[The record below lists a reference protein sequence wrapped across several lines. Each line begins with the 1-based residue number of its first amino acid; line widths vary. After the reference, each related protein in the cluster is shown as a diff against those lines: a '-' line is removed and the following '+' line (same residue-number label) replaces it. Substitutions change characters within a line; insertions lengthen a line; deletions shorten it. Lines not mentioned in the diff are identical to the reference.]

1 MPALAIHS
9 ETRQETRAE
18 HDGDHVSVPG
28 THLSGNLQV
37 TSHDVGKTFGG
48 IMLIKNLLRALGIVV
63 VGFMAQVAAAEDPS
77 KNLKQF
83 SAPPTKA
90 AAPTT
95 CEEPAKDPSIWDKS
109 LSFGLNYTEG
119 NSKTTNIYAG
129 GLVARDY
136 ENNSWRFQAD
146 YNYGAAADS
155 ADAPKTENKNNFR
168 ALADYRR
175 VLENDWYAGAG
186 TAFAHDAIADLQYR
200 VIVSPSAGRYLIRDE
215 QTKFSLEA
223 GPSYVFENLGD
234 QEEDFAAARIAD
246 RLEWALSPTSKIYQ
260 FAEYLV
266 SFEDADQYIFNA
278 EVGVESALNSY
289 LSLVLTVRDYY
300 INKPAEG
307 RVPNDV
313 ITITA
318 LKVTL

>member
-1 MPALAIHS
+1 
-9 ETRQETRAE
+9 
-18 HDGDHVSVPG
+18 
-28 THLSGNLQV
+28 
-37 TSHDVGKTFGG
+37 
-48 IMLIKNLLRALGIVV
+48 MLIQNLLRATTIMGVLLV
-63 VGFMAQVAAAEDPS
+63 AQVASAQDLAQD
-77 KNLKQF
+77 LKQL
-83 SAPPTKA
+83 SAPPAKA
-90 AAPTT
+90 EAAPV
-95 CEEPAKDPSIWDKS
+95 CGEPAKDPSAWDKS
-109 LSFGLNYTEG
+109 VNFGLNYTDG

-136 ENNSWRFQAD
+136 NNNAWRFQAD

-175 VLENDWYAGAG
+175 VLENDWFAGAG
-186 TAFAHDAIADLQYR
+186 TAFAHDEIADLQYR

-223 GPSYVFENLGD
+223 GPSYVFEKLGEV
-234 QEEDFAAARIAD
+234 EEDFAAARIAD
-246 RLEWALSPTSKIYQ
+246 RLEWEISPTSKFFQ
-260 FAEYLV
+260 FTEYLI
-266 SFEDADQYIFNA
+266 SFEDSSQYLLNA
-278 EVGVESALNSY
+278 EVGIESALNSY
-289 LSLVLTVRDYY
+289 LSLVISVRDYY

>member
-1 MPALAIHS
+1 
-9 ETRQETRAE
+9 
-18 HDGDHVSVPG
+18 
-28 THLSGNLQV
+28 
-37 TSHDVGKTFGG
+37 
-48 IMLIKNLLRALGIVV
+48 MLIKNLLRAS
-63 VGFMAQVAAAEDPS
+63 GFVFVLFAAHTASAQ
-77 KNLKQF
+77 NIKQL
-83 SAPPTKA
+83 SSPPPAA

-95 CEEPAKDPSIWDKS
+95 CNEPAKDPSIWDKS
-109 LSFGLNYTEG
+109 LNFGLNYTEG

-129 GLVARDY
+129 GLVMRDF
-136 ENNSWRFQAD
+136 EKNAWRFQAD
-146 YNYGAAADS
+146 YNYGSAADS
-155 ADAPKTENKNNFR
+155 ADEPKTENKNNFR

-186 TAFAHDAIADLQYR
+186 TAFAHDAIADLKYR
-200 VIVSPSAGRYLIRDE
+200 VIVSPTAGRYLVRDE
-215 QTKFSLEA
+215 EVKLSLEA

-234 QEEDFAAARIAD
+234 ENEDFAAARIAD
-246 RLEWALSPTSKIYQ
+246 RFEWKLSPTSKIYQ
-260 FAEYLV
+260 FTEYLI
-266 SFEDADQYIFNA
+266 SFEDADQYLLNA
-278 EVGVESALNSY
+278 EVGIESALNSY

>member
-1 MPALAIHS
+1 
-9 ETRQETRAE
+9 
-18 HDGDHVSVPG
+18 
-28 THLSGNLQV
+28 
-37 TSHDVGKTFGG
+37 
-48 IMLIKNLLRALGIVV
+48 
-63 VGFMAQVAAAEDPS
+63 
-77 KNLKQF
+77 
-83 SAPPTKA
+83 
-90 AAPTT
+90 
-95 CEEPAKDPSIWDKS
+95 
-109 LSFGLNYTEG
+109 
-119 NSKTTNIYAG
+119 
-129 GLVARDY
+129 
-136 ENNSWRFQAD
+136 
-146 YNYGAAADS
+146 
-155 ADAPKTENKNNFR
+155 
-168 ALADYRR
+168 
-175 VLENDWYAGAG
+175 
-186 TAFAHDAIADLQYR
+186 